1 MWSHNSRVGSISWN
15 PLQTDFL
22 SSGSQAGHIHHYD
35 IRMAHYHT
43 HSLSKAHTLDVCGLK
58 WSPNGRFMASGGND
72 NLVNV
77 WDLYGKDSWS
87 APLHTIKDHTAA
99 IKVLNLP
106 SLRHLTVINISG
118 SSMESLEDKSS
129 CNWRRFSRQD
139 HSSMECIEWYIS
151 GIHTS
156 RLASKINVITLCQQL
171 LQLHYNNNY

>member
-22 SSGSQAGHIHHYD
+22 SSGSQTGHIHHYD

-43 HSLSKAHTLDVCGLK
+43 HSLSKAHTMDVCGLK
-58 WSPNGRFMASGGND
+58 WSPNGRFLASGGND

-77 WDLYGKDSWS
+77 WDLYCKDSWS

-99 IKVLNLP
+99 VKVIGADL
-106 SLRHLTVINISG
+106 LRRSPHCHFISG

-129 CNWRRFSRQD
+129 CDRRWFSR
-139 HSSMECIEWYIS
+139 
-151 GIHTS
+151 
-156 RLASKINVITLCQQL
+156 
-171 LQLHYNNNY
+171 